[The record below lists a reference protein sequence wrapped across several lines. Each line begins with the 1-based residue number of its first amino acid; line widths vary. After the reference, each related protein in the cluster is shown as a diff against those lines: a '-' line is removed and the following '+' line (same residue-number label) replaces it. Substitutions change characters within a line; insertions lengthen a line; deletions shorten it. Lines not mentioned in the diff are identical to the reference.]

1 MPRPSAAP
9 TPHAPHTGKPGRGY
23 LPHLALAAGILCIGS
38 TAIFVR
44 WAGLPGPVT
53 AFYRFLIAALA
64 VTPWW
69 LTRHREPVSRRDAAL
84 IVLGGA
90 CFAVDV
96 ALWNASLLRIPAAT
110 STLLTNCAPLWI
122 GLASMLFFGE
132 RLHGRF
138 WGGLALA
145 LTGMSC
151 LVGPAAWLKLS
162 FDPGVFMAVGSSLL
176 YATYLLVTRRV
187 RARVGTV
194 AFMGVSVLTA
204 TAAMLAV
211 SLAMGLPLWGFSAR
225 TWLCLGVIGIIGHLS
240 GWLAINYALGHLP
253 AGPVSVSLLGQAVV
267 TALLAIPLLGE
278 GLSLYQ
284 IAGGSLV
291 LAGIY
296 LANPR
301 RRT

>member
-1 MPRPSAAP
+1 MPSRAASATPP
-9 TPHAPHTGKPGRGY
+9 TPPATKAGPGY

-53 AFYRFLIAALA
+53 AFYRFLIAAVA

-69 LTRHREPVSRRDAAL
+69 LARHRQPVSRRDAAL

-110 STLLTNCAPLWI
+110 STLLTNSAPLWI
-122 GLASMLFFGE
+122 GLASLLFFGE
-132 RLHGRF
+132 RLHRRF

-145 LTGMSC
+145 LGGMSC

-194 AFMGVSVLTA
+194 AFMGISVLTA

-211 SLAMGLPLWGFSAR
+211 SLAMGLPLTGFSIR
-225 TWLCLGVIGIIGHLS
+225 TWLCLGVIGVVGHLA

-301 RRT
+301 RRS

>member
-1 MPRPSAAP
+1 MPSRTASAAP
-9 TPHAPHTGKPGRGY
+9 PTPPAKPGPGY

-53 AFYRFLIAALA
+53 AFYRFLIAAVA

-69 LTRHREPVSRRDAAL
+69 LARHRQPVSRRDAAL

-110 STLLTNCAPLWI
+110 STLLTNSAPLWI
-122 GLASMLFFGE
+122 GLASLLFFGE
-132 RLHGRF
+132 RLHRRF

-145 LTGMSC
+145 LGGMSC

-162 FDPGVFMAVGSSLL
+162 FDPGVFMAFGSSLL

-194 AFMGVSVLTA
+194 AFMGISVLAA

-211 SLAMGLPLWGFSAR
+211 SLGLGLPLAGFPVR
-225 TWLCLGVIGIIGHLS
+225 TWLCLGVIGVVGHLA

-301 RRT
+301 RRS